1 LTEGEFDAGMVH
13 CGGGSLSE
21 KVGAVLVIGG
31 GISGT
36 QSALDLAD
44 AGFKVYLLD
53 IKTSIGG
60 VMAQLDKTFPTND
73 CSMCIMA
80 PKLVSAG
87 RNPDIDIIT
96 NAEVLAVSGTAG
108 DFTIRVRKRP
118 RFVDIEKCTGCGI
131 CAQKCPKK
139 VPNEF
144 DMGLSNRKAI
154 YALFPQA
161 VPLKYAIDT
170 GHCVFFKTGKC
181 GLCKKHCP
189 AGAVDFE
196 QKGEQIDIRVGS
208 VIVSPGFTPYAPPAA
223 NEYGYGFYPNVVT
236 SMEFERILSAS
247 GPYGGH
253 VQRPSDGKA
262 PAKIAFLQCV
272 GSRDIRTHPYCSA
285 VCCMYATKE
294 AIIAREHSPGLETTI
309 FFMDMRAFGKEFEY
323 YYIRAQAEYGV
334 RYIRSRVPSISEL
347 AGGNLRIRFESE
359 DGALKQEDFDM
370 VVLSVGLV
378 PPAGLDPLAKM
389 LGFGLNGDGFVA
401 TDPFS
406 PVETTAQ
413 GVFASGA
420 VTGPKDIPDTVAQA
434 SGAAALASRVIV
446 SERGKLVTTKE
457 YPPERDFTGRRPR
470 VGVFV
475 CHCGINIGGTVKVP
489 EVVEYART
497 LPGVV
502 HAEDNLYSCS
512 QDAQKR
518 IRERMKEHDLNRVVV
533 AACTPRTHEPLFQE
547 TCREAGV
554 NPGLFEMA
562 NIRDQCSW
570 VHMHQPVEATAKA
583 KKLVRAAVAKARNLQ
598 PLGRGRTAAKRS
610 ALVIGG
616 GISGMTAALEFSAQ
630 GLPVT
635 LVERRPALGGL
646 AARLHETVEGHDVQ
660 ARLKAMENRL
670 RSDPNITVHT
680 GAVIKSINGYIGNFK
695 TTIEAA
701 GRMAE
706 GQQRTTTSPSLLPAA
721 LLPAASI
728 TVEHGVVVVATG
740 GGEYRPE
747 EHLYGKDA
755 RIMTQL
761 EMDDHLLG
769 GDLPDAKTAVFIQCV
784 GSRNSKR
791 GYCSRVCCSA
801 AVKNAMVLKR
811 RDPKTRVWVLYRD
824 MRTYGFREEWFQKAR
839 QMGVEFLRHED
850 DGLPQVEIAGKDLR
864 VTVREPVIGRRL
876 VLHPDLLVLSAA
888 MLPPEGSDSLAKML
902 KVPLT
907 RDGFFLEAH
916 MKLRPVEFATG
927 GVFLCG
933 VCAAPKFMDECI
945 SQASAAAMKAV
956 AAVQKGYIE
965 TEPCISE
972 IREDKCSQCQNCLR
986 VCPFSAIDIVDGK
999 VKVIPELCKGCGL
1012 CNAACPSGAIQQRG
1026 FKDNQI
1032 LDMLRTA
1039 CG

>member
-1 LTEGEFDAGMVH
+1 MSGA
-13 CGGGSLSE
+13 
-21 KVGAVLVIGG
+21 VGAVLVIGG

-44 AGFKVYLLD
+44 AGFKVYLLENQ
-53 IKTSIGG
+53 TSIGG

-87 RNPDIDIIT
+87 RHPDIELMT
-96 NAEVLAVSGTAG
+96 NAEVTGMTGTAG
-108 DFTIRVRKRP
+108 DFTVRVRKRP
-118 RFVDIEKCTGCGI
+118 RYVDITKCTGCGI
-131 CAQKCPKK
+131 CAQKCPSK

-144 DMGLSNRKAI
+144 DMGLSKRKAI
-154 YALFPQA
+154 SALFPQA

-170 GHCVFFKTGKC
+170 ANCIHFKTGKC
-181 GLCKKHCP
+181 GLCKKNCP
-189 AGAVDFE
+189 AGAVDFD
-196 QKGEQIDIRVGS
+196 QTPTDTDLHVGS
-208 VIVSPGFTPYAPPAA
+208 VIVSPGYSPYPLPPG
-223 NEYGYGFYPNVVT
+223 NEYGYGLFKNVVT
-236 SMEFERILSAS
+236 AMEFERILSAS

-253 VQRPSDGKA
+253 VQRPSDGKD
-262 PAKIAFLQCV
+262 PKKIAFLQCI
-272 GSRDIRTHPYCSA
+272 GSRDRRTHPYCSA

-323 YYIRAQAEYGV
+323 YYVRAQAEYGV
-334 RYIRSRVPSISEL
+334 RYIRSRAPAISERPD
-347 AGGNLRIRFESE
+347 GSLRIRFEAE
-359 DGALKQEDFDM
+359 DGALKEEDFDM

-378 PPAGLDPLAKM
+378 PPKGLDGLAKS
-389 LGFGLNGDGFVA
+389 LGVGLNADGFVA
-401 TDPFS
+401 TDPFM
-406 PVETTAQ
+406 PVETRKP

-434 SGAAALASRVIV
+434 SGAAALASRVIA
-446 SERGKLVTTKE
+446 SERGKLVTAKE
-457 YPPERDFTGRRPR
+457 YPPETDFTGQRPR

-475 CHCGINIGGTVKVP
+475 CHCGINIGGIVKVP
-489 EVVEYART
+489 DVVEFAKN

-502 HAEDNLYSCS
+502 YAEDNLYSCS

-518 IRERMKEHDLNRVVV
+518 IREKMKEHNLNRVVV

-570 VHMHQPVEATAKA
+570 VHMHQPVEATEKS
-583 KKLVRAAVAKARNLQ
+583 KKLVRSAVAKARNLQ
-598 PLGRGRTAAKRS
+598 PLMRGRTVARKS

-616 GISGMTAALEFSAQ
+616 GISGMSAALELSSQ

-635 LVERRPALGGL
+635 LVERQPKLGGL
-646 AARLHETVEGHDVQ
+646 AGRLHETVEGHDVP
-660 ARLKAMENRL
+660 AKLRDIEGRI
-670 RSDPNITVHT
+670 RSDKNITVHT

-695 TTIEAA
+695 TIIGTGSDRNDGKSGHEV
-701 GRMAE
+701 
-706 GQQRTTTSPSLLPAA
+706 
-721 LLPAASI
+721 
-728 TVEHGVVVVATG
+728 TVEHGVVIVATG

-747 EHLYGKDA
+747 EHLYGKDP

-761 EMDDHLLG
+761 DMDDRLLR
-769 GDLPDAKTAVFIQCV
+769 GDMPKVRSAVFIQCV
-784 GSRNSKR
+784 GSRSKKR

-801 AVKNAMVLKR
+801 AVKNALALKK
-811 RDPKTRVWVLYRD
+811 RDPSTQVWVLYRD
-824 MRTYGFREEWFQKAR
+824 MRTYGFREEWFEKAR
-839 QMGVEFLRHED
+839 GQDVVFLRHD
-850 DGLPQVEIAGKDLR
+850 DDELPVVELAGGKLS
-864 VTVREPVIGRRL
+864 VAVREPVVNRKL
-876 VLHPDLLVLSAA
+876 VFHPDLLVLSAA
-888 MLPPEGSDSLAKML
+888 MLPPEGSDTLAKML

-927 GVFLCG
+927 GVFLAG
-933 VCAAPKFMDECI
+933 VCAGPKFMDESI
-945 SQASAAAMKAV
+945 SQAEAAAMKAV
-956 AAVQKGYIE
+956 VAVQKGYIE

-986 VCPFSAIDIVDGK
+986 VCPFSAIDVVDGK
-999 VKVIPELCKGCGL
+999 VKVIAELCKGCGL

-1026 FKDNQI
+1026 FRDNQV
-1032 LDMLRTA
+1032 LDQLRT
-1039 CG
+1039 CVGG

>member
-1 LTEGEFDAGMVH
+1 MARA
-13 CGGGSLSE
+13 
-21 KVGAVLVIGG
+21 GAVLVIGG

-44 AGFKVYLLD
+44 AGFKVYLVENQ
-53 IKTSIGG
+53 TSIGG

-87 RNPDIDIIT
+87 RHPDIELLT
-96 NAEVLAVSGTAG
+96 NSEVLGLSGEPG
-108 DFTIRVRKRP
+108 DFTVRVRKRP
-118 RFVDIEKCTGCGI
+118 RFVNMDKCTGCGI
-131 CAQKCPKK
+131 CAQKCPSK

-144 DMGLSNRKAI
+144 DLGLSKRKAI

-161 VPLKYAIDT
+161 VPLKYAIDNR
-170 GHCVFFKTGKC
+170 HCVFFKTGKC
-181 GLCKKHCP
+181 QLCKKHCP
-189 AGAVDFE
+189 AGAVEFD
-196 QKGEQIDIRVGS
+196 QKGEEADLHVGS
-208 VIVSPGFTPYAPPAA
+208 VVVSPGYSPYPLPPG
-223 NEYGYGFYPNVVT
+223 NEYGYGVFKNVVT

-253 VQRPSDGKA
+253 VQRPSDGKD
-262 PAKIAFLQCV
+262 PKRIAFLQCV
-272 GSRDIRTHPYCSA
+272 GSRDLRTHPYCSA

-334 RYIRSRVPSISEL
+334 RYIRSRAPCVSEL
-347 AGGNLRIRFESE
+347 PGGNLRIKFESE
-359 DGALKQEDFDM
+359 EGALKQEDFDM
-370 VVLSVGLV
+370 VVLSVGLA
-378 PPAGLDPLAKM
+378 PPAGLEGLAKN
-389 LGFGLNGDGFVA
+389 LGIGLNPDGFVA

-406 PVETTAQ
+406 PVETGRP
-413 GVFASGA
+413 GVYASGA

-434 SGAAALASRVIV
+434 SGAAALASRVIA
-446 SERGKLVTTKE
+446 SERGKLVTAKE
-457 YPPERDFTGRRPR
+457 YPPETDFTGRRPR

-475 CHCGINIGGTVKVP
+475 CHCGINIGGIVKVP

-502 HAEDNLYSCS
+502 YAEDNLYSCS

-518 IRERMKEHDLNRVVV
+518 IREKLKEHGLNRVVV

-570 VHMHQPVEATAKA
+570 VHMHLPAEATGKS
-583 KKLVRAAVAKARNLQ
+583 KKLVRSAVAKARNLQ
-598 PLGRGRTAAKRS
+598 PLTRSRTVAKKS

-616 GISGMTAALEFSAQ
+616 GISGMTAALELSAQ

-635 LVERRPALGGL
+635 LVERQPRLGGL
-646 AARLHETVEGHDVQ
+646 AARLHETVEGHDVPS
-660 ARLKAMENRL
+660 RLRAMEDRL
-670 RSDPNITVHT
+670 RKDKNVTICT
-680 GAVIKSINGYIGNFK
+680 GATIKSINGFIGNFK
-695 TTIEAA
+695 TEIEIPGA
-701 GRMAE
+701 GGRVQGAGTE
-706 GQQRTTTSPSLLPAA
+706 EPGARHPAPGT
-721 LLPAASI
+721 LNPPGTRHPAPGTL

-747 EHLYGKDA
+747 EHHYGKDP
-755 RIMTQL
+755 RVMTQL
-761 EMDDHLLG
+761 DMDERLLR
-769 GDLPDAKTAVFIQCV
+769 GDLPKAGTAVFIQCV

-801 AVKNAMVLKR
+801 AVKNALVLKK
-811 RDPKTRVWVLYRD
+811 RDPATRVWVLYRD
-824 MRTYGFREEWFQKAR
+824 MRTYGFREEWFRKAR
-839 QMGVEFLRHED
+839 ELGVEFLRHD
-850 DGLPQVEIAGKDLR
+850 DDELPVVERSGGELTVA
-864 VTVREPVIGRRL
+864 VREPVLGRKL
-876 VLHPDLLVLSAA
+876 TIHPDLLVLSAA
-888 MLPPEGSDSLAKML
+888 MLPPGGSETLAKML

-916 MKLRPVEFATG
+916 MKLRPVEFATS
-927 GVFLCG
+927 GVFLAG
-933 VCAAPKFMDECI
+933 VCAGPKFMDECI
-945 SQASAAAMKAV
+945 SQSEAAAMKAV
-956 AAVQKGYIE
+956 VAVQKGYIE

-986 VCPFSAIDIVDGK
+986 VCPFSAIDVADGK
-999 VKVIPELCKGCGL
+999 VRVIPELCKGCGL

-1026 FKDNQI
+1026 FKDNQV
-1032 LDMLRTA
+1032 LEMVRTC

>member
-1 LTEGEFDAGMVH
+1 LKEGEFNAGKVH
-13 CGGGSLSE
+13 R
-21 KVGAVLVIGG
+21 

-53 IKTSIGG
+53 SKTSIGG

-87 RNPDIDIIT
+87 RNPDIEIIT
-96 NAEVLAVSGTAG
+96 NAEVLGMSGSAG
-108 DFTIRVRKRP
+108 NFTVRVKKNP
-118 RFVDIEKCTGCGI
+118 RYVDIEKCTGCGI
-131 CAQKCPKK
+131 CAQKCPTK
-139 VPNEF
+139 VPNSF
-144 DMGLSNRKAI
+144 DMGLSKRRAI

-161 VPLKYAIDT
+161 VPLKYAIDAA
-170 GHCVFFKTGKC
+170 HCIHFKTGKC
-181 GLCKKHCP
+181 GLCKKNCP
-189 AGAVDFE
+189 AGAVDFD
-196 QKGEQIDIRVGS
+196 QKGEEVDLRVGS
-208 VIVSPGFTPYAPPAA
+208 VIVSPGFSPYAPPAA
-223 NEYGYGFYPNVVT
+223 NEYGYGAYPNVVT

-262 PAKIAFLQCV
+262 PSKIAFIQCV
-272 GSRDIRTHPYCSA
+272 GSRDARTHPYCSA

-334 RYIRSRVPSISEL
+334 RYIRSRAPSVSEL
-347 AGGNLRIRFESE
+347 LGGNLRIRYESE
-359 DGALKQEDFDM
+359 EGVLRQDDFDM

-378 PPAGLDPLAKM
+378 PPAGLDPLSKR
-389 LGFGLNGDGFVA
+389 LGFALNGDGFVA
-401 TDPFS
+401 ADQFS
-406 PVETTAQ
+406 PVETSAP

-434 SGAAALASRVIV
+434 SGAAALASRVIA
-446 SERGKLVTTKE
+446 SERGKMATTKE

-489 EVVEYART
+489 DVVEYAKT

-518 IRERMKEHDLNRVVV
+518 IREKMKEHDLNRVVV

-598 PLGRGRTAAKRS
+598 PLTRGRTSARKS

-616 GISGMTAALEFSAQ
+616 GISGMTAAAELSAQ
-630 GLPVT
+630 GIPVT
-635 LVERRPALGGL
+635 LVERRPSLGGL
-646 AARLHETVEGHDVQ
+646 AARLHETVEGHDVP
-660 ARLKAMENRL
+660 AKLKALQDAIGR
-670 RSDPNITVHT
+670 DPNIAVHT
-680 GAVIKSINGYIGNFK
+680 GATIKSISGYIGNFK
-695 TTIEAA
+695 TVVEVA
-701 GRMAE
+701 GS
-706 GQQRTTTSPSLLPAA
+706 GGKGGTGTTPGHEV
-721 LLPAASI
+721 
-728 TVEHGVVVVATG
+728 TVEHGVVIVATG
-740 GGEYRPE
+740 GGEYRPD
-747 EHLYGKDA
+747 EHLYGKDP

-761 EMDDHLLG
+761 EMDDHLLH
-769 GDLPDAKTAVFIQCV
+769 GDMPPASTAVFIQCV

-801 AVKNAMVLKR
+801 AVKNAIVLKKK
-811 RDPKTRVWVLYRD
+811 DPGARVWVLYRD
-824 MRTYGFREEWFQKAR
+824 MRTYGFREEWFMKAR
-839 QMGVEFLRHED
+839 EMGVEFLRHED
-850 DGLPQVEIAGKDLR
+850 DELPQVELSGNRLS
-864 VTVREPVIGRRL
+864 VTVREPVLGRKI
-876 VLHPDLLVLSAA
+876 VLHPDIVVLSAA
-888 MLPPEGSDSLAKML
+888 MLPPEGSDVLAKML

-916 MKLRPVEFATG
+916 MKLRPVEFATS
-927 GVFLCG
+927 GVYLCG
-933 VCAAPKFMDECI
+933 VCAGPKFMDECI

-956 AAVQKGYIE
+956 AAVQRGYIE

-972 IREDKCSQCQNCLR
+972 IREDRCSQCQNCLR

-1026 FKDNQI
+1026 FKDNQV
-1032 LDMLRTA
+1032 LDQLRTC